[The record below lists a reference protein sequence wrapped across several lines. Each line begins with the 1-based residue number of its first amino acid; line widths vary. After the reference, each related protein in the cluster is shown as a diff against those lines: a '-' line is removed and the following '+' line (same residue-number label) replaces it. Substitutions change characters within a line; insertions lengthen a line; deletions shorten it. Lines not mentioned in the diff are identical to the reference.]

1 MKKKVAATVSSLVLA
16 ACLFGCASEAQ
27 ETVENSVDEG
37 FSEEVADEIVVEE
50 EIEEESEAETEEVVV
65 VHEED
70 GAREATEEDYYVEET
85 YYEPAYSAPSYTAPS
100 GGSGTLNSYDGIN
113 YYNGNK
119 ETYYSSNVLYHYMTP
134 QWTLRE
140 DGVWT
145 DSEGYVVVASSDLSY
160 GSTVDTSL
168 GMGKVYDSGCA
179 SGVVDVYTAW

>member
-1 MKKKVAATVSSLVLA
+1 MNAKIKVFGVVFASILA
-16 ACLFGCASEAQ
+16 LSMFGCAQEPERSAKDDAKEAL
-27 ETVENSVDEG
+27 EVT
-37 FSEEVADEIVVEE
+37 EEVIEVIIEEPAEEEAVEEEPVEE
-50 EIEEESEAETEEVVV
+50 EIAYTEPAQ
-65 VHEED
+65 D
-70 GAREATEEDYYVEET
+70 
-85 YYEPAYSAPSYTAPS
+85 YYEPVYNDYYAPSYG
-100 GGSGTLNSYDGIN
+100 GGSGVLNSYDGIN

-145 DSEGYVVVASSDLSY
+145 DSEGYVVVASSDLAY

-179 SGVVDVYTAW
+179 SGVVDIYTAW